1 MDVVAEKR
9 REAIRSGFVPVSDQY
24 VHNAND
30 TATNAT
36 LSMSRQVA
44 FLASVYGKVI
54 DGFVVSH
61 VHKILILLTQ
71 NGATLRLVNRFFN
84 ENRDRLPTE
93 FLKYANEPEVFVK
106 LLEAFAVSIVNLV
119 LDINNLNIKTT
130 SKIGM
135 ATRTE
140 KVNEMVQIIQLMAS
154 VTGQP
159 VNMIISP
166 ERFIT
171 KVSEIMGLDHSVLL
185 TEKER
190 RAVMEQM
197 QAQMQ
202 AQMQLQAMQ

>member
-1 MDVVAEKR
+1 M
-9 REAIRSGFVPVSDQY
+9 
-24 VHNAND
+24 
-30 TATNAT
+30 
-36 LSMSRQVA
+36 L
-44 FLASVYGKVI
+44 
-54 DGFVVSH
+54 
-61 VHKILILLTQ
+61 
-71 NGATLRLVNRFFN
+71 
-84 ENRDRLPTE
+84 
-93 FLKYANEPEVFVK
+93 K